1 MIFLF
6 FVWIKQAQWWHVYV
20 HRKVLKM
27 RVFDRWTL
35 KPLYFNFIARNIITF
50 FGVLA
55 ALELKLIF
63 YMLCTSMARY
73 T

>member
-1 MIFLF
+1 
-6 FVWIKQAQWWHVYV
+6 
-20 HRKVLKM
+20 M

-63 YMLCTSMARY
+63 YMLCTSMAKY